1 MTGIRTIRWIILI
14 FLQAGTVAWAYTAIS
29 HLLGSSPT
37 QQQQREQYS
46 STSQPESA
54 QMRQIDQEQLQW
66 GRQSLFSVACAFL
79 VLMAVGIN
87 WVLDGRP
94 DRSGEMR

>member
-1 MTGIRTIRWIILI
+1 MTGIRTIRWLILI
-14 FLQAGTVAWAYTAIS
+14 FLQAATVAWAYTSIA
-29 HLLGSSPT
+29 HLLATSPN
-37 QQQQREQYS
+37 QRQTLAAYN

-54 QMRQIDQEQLQW
+54 QMKQIDQEQLEW

-94 DRSGEMR
+94 DRPGDGE

>member
-14 FLQAGTVAWAYTAIS
+14 FLQAATVAWAYTSIT
-29 HLLGSSPT
+29 HLLNTSPN
-37 QQQQREQYS
+37 QQQQLAQYS
-46 STSQPESA
+46 STSQPASA
-54 QMRQIDQEQLQW
+54 VMKQIDREQLEW
-66 GRQSLFSVACAFL
+66 GRQSLFSVASAFL

-94 DRSGEMR
+94 DRPGEMR